1 MTENVRQTQ
10 LNSNLD
16 AVLAKMAQACARSGR
31 SQDSVELVAVT
42 KYADPLDVA
51 LLAAGG
57 RLGRIGE
64 SRVQDASAK
73 WQKPPLDAF
82 REKLTKHFIGHL
94 QTNKAAKAAEFFD
107 QIDSIDSA
115 HTAMALD
122 RQAGKLGKALPV
134 LIQLQLSGKDT
145 QSGVAPEKAGELL
158 SLLKDLPNLLPCGYM
173 GIAAEGA
180 PPQELVRQFGR
191 AKELFDRDFGP
202 LSQSRKCQLSL
213 GMSGDFEAAIAAGS
227 TLVRIGSAIF
237 AKPATS
243 QEVHT
248 P

>member
-1 MTENVRQTQ
+1 MTENIRQAQ

-16 AVLAKMAQACARSGR
+16 AVLEKMAAACARAGR
-31 SQDSVELVAVT
+31 SPDSVELVAVT

-57 RLGRIGE
+57 RLRRIAE
-64 SRVQDASAK
+64 SRVQDAAAK
-73 WQKPPLDAF
+73 WQEPPLDGF

-94 QTNKAAKAAEFFD
+94 QTNKAAKAATFFD

-115 HTAMALD
+115 HTAQALD
-122 RQAGKLGKALPV
+122 RQAGKLGKVLPV

-145 QSGVAPEKAGELL
+145 QSGIAPEQAGELL
-158 SLLKDLPNLLPCGYM
+158 LRLNDLPNLLPCGYM
-173 GIAAEGA
+173 GIAAESA
-180 PPQELVRQFGR
+180 SQDELARQFGR
-191 AKELFDRDFGP
+191 AKELFDRNFGP

-213 GMSGDFEAAIAAGS
+213 GMSGDFEAAIASGA

-237 AKPATS
+237 ANAATS
-243 QEVHT
+243 
-248 P
+248 